1 MITLGTDVFVV
12 GNSTVAGP
20 IRRTTRTVPIVTW
33 AAGDLVA
40 AGLAASLARPG
51 GNVTGVQVMQ
61 TEIGGKHLSL
71 LKEALPGLSR
81 VGVLAGEHGLSEAA
95 LPPATAAWLHEI
107 KSRAPALGLRVRI
120 VVVGDGQHGE
130 FEQAF
135 AAFKAERMQ
144 AVILYG
150 STLMSTYRKAIA
162 ELAAAKRLPTI
173 CLDATFL
180 ALGHLMSYGWDRAA
194 SLRLAAGMRDQILRG
209 ANAGDIP
216 IRQPTTFR
224 LGINLKTA
232 RALGLTIP
240 PSVLARADQV
250 IE

>member
-1 MITLGTDVFVV
+1 M
-12 GNSTVAGP
+12 
-20 IRRTTRTVPIVTW
+20 
-33 AAGDLVA
+33 
-40 AGLAASLARPG
+40 
-51 GNVTGVQVMQ
+51 
-61 TEIGGKHLSL
+61 
-71 LKEALPGLSR
+71 
-81 VGVLAGEHGLSEAA
+81 
-95 LPPATAAWLHEI
+95 
-107 KSRAPALGLRVRI
+107 
-120 VVVGDGQHGE
+120 VVGDGQHGE

-135 AAFKAERMQ
+135 AALKAERMQ

-194 SLRLAAGMRDQILRG
+194 SLRLAAECVDQILRG

-216 IRQPTTFR
+216 DPAANDLSPGDQPHE
-224 LGINLKTA
+224 GEGA
-232 RALGLTIP
+232 RPDDP
-240 PSVLARADQV
+240 PSLLQRADQV